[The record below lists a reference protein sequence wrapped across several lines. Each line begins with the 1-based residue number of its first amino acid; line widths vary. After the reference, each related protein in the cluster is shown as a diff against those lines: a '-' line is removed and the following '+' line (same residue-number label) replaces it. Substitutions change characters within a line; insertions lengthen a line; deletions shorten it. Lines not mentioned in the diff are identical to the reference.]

1 MAWKVYEVALVKDE
15 ESQVGLKEVLT
26 EIQIN
31 TTIDSWDR
39 AVLNVPPL
47 TFNYGLH
54 KLVFRFDIETFEPT
68 IPFFKEA
75 FTYVNITKSQLQ
87 PVLMDGSPS
96 KVSRGWG
103 QVLTMFPEK
112 FSIDPDMPGEREFNY
127 TWFCR
132 VISPPSEVDD
142 WPEVDKDGF
151 PVFLPELARGIPRP
165 GIVLFRADHYITS
178 LVWLISAQTLSNFR
192 SSLI

>member
-1 MAWKVYEVALVKDE
+1 MAWKVYEVTLTDDE
-15 ESQVGLKEVLT
+15 ESQIGKKEELK

-31 TTIDSWDR
+31 QTIPSWDR

-87 PVLMDGSPS
+87 PILLDGSPS
-96 KVSRGWG
+96 KVSRGWS
-103 QVLTMFPEK
+103 QSLVLTPEK
-112 FSIDPDMPGEREFNY
+112 FSIDPDFPEDRNFNY
-127 TWFCR
+127 TW
-132 VISPPSEVDD
+132 
-142 WPEVDKDGF
+142 
-151 PVFLPELARGIPRP
+151 
-165 GIVLFRADHYITS
+165 
-178 LVWLISAQTLSNFR
+178 
-192 SSLI
+192 